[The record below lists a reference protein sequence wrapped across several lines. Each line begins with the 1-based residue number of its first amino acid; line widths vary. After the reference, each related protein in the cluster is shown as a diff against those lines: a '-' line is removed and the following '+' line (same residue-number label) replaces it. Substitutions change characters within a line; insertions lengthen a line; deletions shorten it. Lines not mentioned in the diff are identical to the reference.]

1 MSVCML
7 YEGNPSIK
15 KLLNFGFSPPVYNC
29 STRRTEPYRSL
40 EFRRCCKNRTEQDLI
55 GLIQILLEQVG
66 TPWSEQQSNF
76 CPAENTPTITLMY
89 LERLEY
95 SSYFIRGSLFNTPP
109 SIAAI
114 IILRFAVLKHCKLLL
129 GHFTISP
136 CNQVGP
142 FNQKSKSCLKAAK
155 VNPRVSK
162 SAGFSRV
169 GTYLK

>member
-1 MSVCML
+1 
-7 YEGNPSIK
+7 
-15 KLLNFGFSPPVYNC
+15 
-29 STRRTEPYRSL
+29 
-40 EFRRCCKNRTEQDLI
+40 
-55 GLIQILLEQVG
+55 
-66 TPWSEQQSNF
+66 
-76 CPAENTPTITLMY
+76 MY

-95 SSYFIRGSLFNTPP
+95 LSYFIRGALVNTPP

-114 IILRFAVLKHCKLLL
+114 IMLRFAVLKHSKLLL
-129 GHFTISP
+129 GHFTESP

-169 GTYLK
+169 GTYLKFTFRLWAFLSSPSITCMSLILLAAKTF